1 MSKVIKSFHDHK
13 EKSETSEVVIGIQAL
28 SIFSTKNHRLLE
40 DEDEESKVISI
51 KNQAYNLLEE
61 AKNEAASITKEIE
74 EYRAAQIK
82 RLADEEAAW
91 KRKLEAAYDQAKNEG
106 YDAGFQKGVEQGHES
121 WSSQLNEVKSSMDT
135 LREEYHNVLSE
146 AEPQMIILAMA
157 AAEKILGKKL
167 QETPETWISIVKQLV
182 KEAREF
188 EEIKLY
194 VPPHWF
200 ELTQNYREE
209 LKNML
214 QSTATL
220 FIYPDENLT
229 ENGAIIEF
237 PFGKIDATLDV
248 QLKEIREKLLEQL
261 EVSDQ

>member
-1 MSKVIKSFHDHK
+1 M
-13 EKSETSEVVIGIQAL
+13 VIGIQSL
-28 SIFSTKNHRLLE
+28 SLFNMRNQRLE
-40 DEDEESKVISI
+40 GDESNIISI

-61 AKNEAASITKEIE
+61 AKNEAASITNEIE
-74 EYRAAQIK
+74 EYRAEQIK

-91 KRKLEAAYDQAKNEG
+91 KKKLEVAYDQAKNEG

-121 WSSQLNEVKSSMDT
+121 WASQLNEVKSSMDT

-146 AEPQMIILAMA
+146 TEPQMIILAMA

-194 VPPHWF
+194 VPPQWF

-248 QLKEIREKLLEQL
+248 QLKEIKEKLLEQL

>member
-13 EKSETSEVVIGIQAL
+13 EKSETNEVVIGIQSL
-28 SIFSTKNHRLLE
+28 SLFNMRNQRLE
-40 DEDEESKVISI
+40 DEDEESNIISI

-61 AKNEAASITKEIE
+61 AKIEAASITNEIE

-91 KRKLEAAYDQAKNEG
+91 KKKLEAAYEQAKNEG

-121 WSSQLNEVKSSMDT
+121 WASQLNEVKSSMDT
-135 LREEYHNVLSE
+135 LRQEYHNVLSE

-194 VPPHWF
+194 VPPQWF

-220 FIYPDENLT
+220 FIYPDENLI

>member
-1 MSKVIKSFHDHK
+1 LSKVIKSFHDHK
-13 EKSETSEVVIGIQAL
+13 EKSETSEVVIGIQSL
-28 SIFSTKNHRLLE
+28 SLFNMRNQRLE
-40 DEDEESKVISI
+40 DEDEKSNIISI

-61 AKNEAASITKEIE
+61 AKNEAASITNEIE
-74 EYRAAQIK
+74 QYRAAQIK
-82 RLADEEAAW
+82 RLADEESAW
-91 KRKLEAAYDQAKNEG
+91 KKKLEAAYEQAKNEG

-121 WSSQLNEVKSSMDT
+121 WASQLNEVKSSMDT
-135 LREEYHNVLSE
+135 LRTEYHNVLSE

-167 QETPETWISIVKQLV
+167 EETPETWISIVKQLV

-194 VPPHWF
+194 VPPQWF

-261 EVSDQ
+261 EVSDK